1 VQREG
6 ERVRLFT
13 RNGHDWSDRLPRI
26 VRGRSAQSHVVV
38 RARRRAV
45 LLGTDGRSDFDALH
59 SRKRD
64 AEVQF
69 HAFDCLVT
77 EGDDLRRLPLSL
89 RKSELARRVDA
100 IFLSDFEQGEIGPDL
115 CRHAC
120 LPGPGGLVPKHRESL
135 YRSVRSAPGHPAFAR
150 MMERFWG

>member
-38 RARRRAV
+38 RARRPAV
-45 LLGTDGRSDFDALH
+45 LLG
-59 SRKRD
+59 
-64 AEVQF
+64 
-69 HAFDCLVT
+69 
-77 EGDDLRRLPLSL
+77 
-89 RKSELARRVDA
+89 
-100 IFLSDFEQGEIGPDL
+100 SDFEQGEIGPDL

-135 YRSVRSAPGHPAFAR
+135 YRSIRFAPDHPAFAR